1 MIGFEY
7 PAALILGLLIG
18 SFLNVCIHRLPND
31 ESIRFPGSRCPAC
44 RHPVRWW
51 DNIPLLSFMVL
62 RGRCRDCGTAISLRY
77 PLVEFLNGA
86 GYVLLVWRFG
96 LNAPTLIY
104 ALLFSAL
111 LVVTFI
117 DLDHQIIPD
126 RITLPGMVVGVMAS
140 TLVLPLGFLNSIFG
154 LLLGGVL
161 FYGVA
166 AASRGG
172 MGGGDIKL
180 IAMIGAFLGWQ
191 QTLLTIFIGA
201 LSGSVIGLF
210 LMVAMGKNR
219 KYPVPFGPFLSLGA
233 LVSLFMGPAIWN
245 WYRHLGAF

>member
-18 SFLNVCIHRLPND
+18 SFLNVCIHRLPNN

-44 RHPVRWW
+44 RHPIRWW

-77 PLVEFLNGA
+77 PLVEFLNGT

-161 FYGVA
+161 FY
-166 AASRGG
+166 
-172 MGGGDIKL
+172 
-180 IAMIGAFLGWQ
+180 
-191 QTLLTIFIGA
+191 
-201 LSGSVIGLF
+201 
-210 LMVAMGKNR
+210 
-219 KYPVPFGPFLSLGA
+219 
-233 LVSLFMGPAIWN
+233 
-245 WYRHLGAF
+245 